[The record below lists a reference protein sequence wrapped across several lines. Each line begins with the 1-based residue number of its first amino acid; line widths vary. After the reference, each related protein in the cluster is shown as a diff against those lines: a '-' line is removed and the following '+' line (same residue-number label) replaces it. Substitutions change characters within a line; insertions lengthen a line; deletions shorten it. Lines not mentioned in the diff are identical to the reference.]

1 MLPAPCTVNALVH
14 TDHWTLI
21 RSRSPMLAVAAP
33 PSFLSADTRDEQVE
47 AAALEITRRIR
58 RDFGLL
64 PGLAL
69 TVPQARRLW
78 ALPDSE
84 CRELLD
90 ALVADGFL
98 RVRPDARYVMC
109 SPSFRLHSSTL
120 QG

>member
-1 MLPAPCTVNALVH
+1 MLV
-14 TDHWTLI
+14 
-21 RSRSPMLAVAAP
+21 VAASQSF
-33 PSFLSADTRDEQVE
+33 PSVDRHDERHKG
-47 AAALEITRRIR
+47 AALETTTRIR

-78 ALPDSE
+78 ALQDRE

-98 RVRPDARYVMC
+98 RVRSDARYVMREA
-109 SPSFRLHSSTL
+109 SRRVA
-120 QG
+120 